1 MNDGRNELQPAG
13 LFAEGRWAS
22 WLFRHRR
29 GVLTLVLLLT
39 AVSGLLATRLDY
51 DFTPQALF
59 SGENEL
65 VAYSEQVKATFGH
78 SENIVIVVLRA
89 EGEADCLALAALRW
103 QVKFAQTAAK
113 LPAVERIDSLAT
125 MRLPRPRVLGRTG
138 LMFVPVVR
146 GDALETDSTA
156 ADESLL
162 VRQKVDDQPLLE
174 GTFISEDR
182 RLTALVLH
190 LDPKRKDID
199 HVTAVVNQVQALV
212 DQSAVPDG
220 YEAFLGG
227 LPAMRVAIVEGLK
240 RDQTTIIP
248 LAALV
253 FALVQIVIFRSWTGV
268 LVSAVAVAAGLA
280 WTMAALVLLGQSLT
294 IISNVLPILL
304 MIVGVSSC
312 VHFLNEY
319 AEQLERTPGDA
330 PGAAVRTTQR
340 ITLACLLTSLTTALG
355 FLSLLAAR
363 SQLLGKLGW
372 QAAMGIG
379 LFFVATVLVCSA
391 LLPLHRPA
399 KLSTDSDEFD
409 SGTSGSRKSGSGGT
423 ASPLARVAWAF
434 GSWAIRWPRLTV
446 FLGVGLLAL
455 TGIVGRNTVINSTL
469 LETFDE
475 QHPQTRQMRLIE
487 EELGGFVPME
497 IVLSADN
504 PVWFLKAQQWQ
515 NLLNLE
521 QGISQLDGVLRI
533 RSVTELL
540 EEVDRRLPAGPQLAE
555 LARNDTDKLEQRL
568 QECYRLL
575 KKTADLNS
583 LQRFVTKG
591 GGQLRLLMSL
601 RDVGTQGGLRLAD
614 EIRELLDQTF
624 RDSPGSGVTTS
635 VTSNITGES
644 YVAAVALTRFIRDL
658 LLSLLGVSALI
669 FLVIGLVLRSPRLG
683 LLSILPNVAPLVVT
697 LGYLGLR
704 GYTINMSNVIVFAIS
719 LGVAVDDTI
728 HFLAR
733 FRHEAQVESDVTTA
747 IRRTSLGTGRA
758 VLMTT
763 ILIVCGMAI
772 LLLSSFVPTRR
783 FAELA
788 AVTMCSALL
797 GDLLLLPAMLKLFW
811 PSTNVDA
818 ELGHG

>member
-13 LFAEGRWAS
+13 LFAGGWAYC
-22 WLFRHRR
+22 LAKYRR

-78 SENIVIVVLRA
+78 AENIVIVVLRA
-89 EGEADCLALAALRW
+89 EGESDCLAQAALQW
-103 QVKFAQTAAK
+103 QVEFAQQASDLAS
-113 LPAVERIDSLAT
+113 VERIDSLAT
-125 MRLPRPRVLGRTG
+125 MRLPRPRVLGRAG

-146 GDALETDSTA
+146 GDALRTDSEA
-156 ADESLL
+156 AEESAL

-174 GTFISEDR
+174 GNLISEDR

-190 LDPKRKDID
+190 LDPERKDID

-212 DQSAVPDG
+212 DQSAVPAG

-268 LVSAVAVAAGLA
+268 VVSAVAVAAGLA

-379 LFFVATVLVCSA
+379 LFFVATALVCSA
-391 LLPLHRPA
+391 LLPLYRPA
-399 KLSTDSDEFD
+399 K
-409 SGTSGSRKSGSGGT
+409 SGTAAGESDSSGT

-434 GSWAIRWPRLTV
+434 GSWAVRWPRLTL
-446 FLGVGLLAL
+446 FMGVGLLAL
-455 TGIVGRNTVINSTL
+455 TGLVGRNTVINSTL

-487 EELGGFVPME
+487 QELGGFVPME
-497 IVLSADN
+497 IVLSADD

-540 EEVDRRLPAGPQLAE
+540 EEVDHQLPAGPQLAE
-555 LARNDTDKLEQRL
+555 LARTDTDKLEQRL

-591 GGQLRLLMSL
+591 GGQLRLLISL
-601 RDVGTQGGLRLAD
+601 RDVGTQGGLRLA
-614 EIRELLDQTF
+614 EEFRELLDRTF
-624 RDSPGSGVTTS
+624 PESLGS
-635 VTSNITGES
+635 VTANITGES

-683 LLSILPNVAPLVVT
+683 LLSILPNFAPLVVT

-733 FRHEAQVESDVTTA
+733 FRHEARGESDVTAA
-747 IRRTSLGTGRA
+747 IRRTCLGTGRA

>member
-1 MNDGRNELQPAG
+1 MNDGRNELQQEG

-39 AVSGLLATRLDY
+39 AISGLLATRLDY

-78 SENIVIVVLRA
+78 AENIVIVVLRA
-89 EGEADCLALAALRW
+89 EGEADCLAPAALRW

-113 LPAVERIDSLAT
+113 LPAVEQIDSLAT

-146 GDALETDSTA
+146 GDALKTDSTA

-220 YEAFLGG
+220 YESFLGG

-253 FALVQIVIFRSWTGV
+253 FALVQIVIFRSWTAV
-268 LVSAVAVAAGLA
+268 IVSAVAVAAGLA

-372 QAAMGIG
+372 QAALGIG

-391 LLPLHRPA
+391 LLPLYRPA
-399 KLSTDSDEFD
+399 KLIADSDEFD

-455 TGIVGRNTVINSTL
+455 TGLVGRNTVINSTL

-497 IVLSADN
+497 IVLSAED
-504 PVWFLKAQQWQ
+504 PVWFLKAEQWQ
-515 NLLNLE
+515 NLLKLE

-540 EEVDRRLPAGPQLAE
+540 EEVDRQLPAGPQLAE
-555 LARNDTDKLEQRL
+555 LARTDTDKLEQRL

-601 RDVGTQGGLRLAD
+601 RDVGTQGGLRLA
-614 EIRELLDQTF
+614 EEFRELLQQTF
-624 RDSPGSGVTTS
+624 PESPGSVTA
-635 VTSNITGES
+635 NITGES

-697 LGYLGLR
+697 LGYLSLR

-733 FRHEAQVESDVTTA
+733 FRHEAESESDVTVA
-747 IRRTSLGTGRA
+747 LRRTCLGTGRA

-811 PSTNVDA
+811 PSTNAEA

>member
-1 MNDGRNELQPAG
+1 MNDGQNELRKAG

-22 WLFRHRR
+22 WLSRHRR
-29 GVLTLVLLLT
+29 GILAVVLVLT
-39 AVSGLLATRLDY
+39 AICGLLATRLDY

-78 SENIVIVVLRA
+78 AENIVIVVLRA
-89 EGEADCLALAALRW
+89 RGETDCLAPAALRW
-103 QVKFAQTAAK
+103 QVELALKAAG
-113 LPAVERIDSLAT
+113 LESVERIDSLAT
-125 MRLPRPRVLGRTG
+125 MRLPRPRVLGRAG

-146 GDALETDSTA
+146 GDALKTDSEA
-156 ADESLL
+156 AAESAL

-174 GTFISEDR
+174 GNLISQDR

-190 LDPKRKDID
+190 LDPERKDID
-199 HVTAVVNQVQALV
+199 HVTAVVNRVQALV
-212 DQSAVPDG
+212 DQSAVPAG

-240 RDQTTIIP
+240 SDQTTIIP

-253 FALVQIVIFRSWTGV
+253 FAIVQIVIFRSWTGV
-268 LVSAVAVAAGLA
+268 VVSAVAVLAGLA
-280 WTMAALVLLGQSLT
+280 WTMAALVLLGESLT

-372 QAAMGIG
+372 QAALGIG
-379 LFFVATVLVCSA
+379 LFFIATVLVCSA
-391 LLPLHRPA
+391 LLPLYRPTERELA
-399 KLSTDSDEFD
+399 PSKTNSLEN
-409 SGTSGSRKSGSGGT
+409 G
-423 ASPLARVAWAF
+423 SPLARVAWAF

-455 TGIVGRNTVINSTL
+455 TGLVGRNTVINSTL
-469 LETFDE
+469 LETFDQ

-487 EELGGFVPME
+487 QELGGFVPME
-497 IVLSADN
+497 IILSSDD
-504 PVWFLKAQQWQ
+504 PGWFLEAQQWQ
-515 NLLNLE
+515 QLLKLE

-533 RSVTELL
+533 RSLTELL
-540 EEVDRRLPAGPQLAE
+540 AEVDRQLPAGPQLAE
-555 LARNDTDKLEQRL
+555 LARTDTGKLEQRL

-575 KKTADLNS
+575 KKTADLNG
-583 LQRFVTKG
+583 LHRFVTKD

-614 EIRELLDQTF
+614 ELRELLDQTYPE
-624 RDSPGSGVTTS
+624 SPGSTFTTN
-635 VTSNITGES
+635 VTSEITGES

-658 LLSLLGVSALI
+658 LFSLLGVSALI
-669 FLVIGLVLRSPRLG
+669 FVVIGLVLRSPRLG

-733 FRHEAQVESDVTTA
+733 FRHEAQGESDVNA
-747 IRRTSLGTGRA
+747 ALRRTCLGTGRA

-811 PSTNVDA
+811 RTQNQ
-818 ELGHG
+818 